1 MRIGRT
7 MNFPRTI
14 LATAALL
21 GAAAVVLGAFGA
33 HALRD
38 TLDERALATWHTA
51 VDYQFWHVLAL
62 IGVAAIARD
71 GVSGALRT
79 SALAFIVGIVLFCGS
94 LYVLALGA
102 PRGFGAITP
111 LGGVALLVGGP
122 HAVGLGGDV
131 THFSTPARALADK
144 SAAEKSP
151 PTRQ

>member
-1 MRIGRT
+1 

-38 TLDERALATWHTA
+38 SLDERALATWHTA

-62 IGVAAIARD
+62 IGVAAVARD

-79 SALAFIVGIVLFCGS
+79 CAIAFIVGIVLFCGS

-111 LGGVALLVGGP
+111 LGGVALLIGWLGLAV
-122 HAVGLGGDV
+122 HAFRL
-131 THFSTPARALADK
+131 AR
-144 SAAEKSP
+144 
-151 PTRQ
+151 